1 MENFDTKIDPKEYEN
16 SGNYEFLSILGIQDE
31 IQDNVSE
38 TISYLKPKVKI
49 YLFVQVIEKK
59 QLCIFQIELGLL
71 MVNTFFFDENIKT
84 DEISNKT
91 FVFSSLDILKS
102 LKDYEYLKKFKKYL
116 LYSKN
121 FVSYSL
127 IPKDKQYI
135 VSLFRSNDSNIIAV
149 GDGTNDIPM
158 LNSATVAVSIN
169 NGLNNN
175 VINNSHMSIRNF
187 KNLVKCEYDI
197 SNCVNIN
204 LRTAFLVYYKTL
216 LVNSLIYF
224 FIIYNQMDFRNLL
237 FSFF

>member
-1 MENFDTKIDPKEYEN
+1 M
-16 SGNYEFLSILGIQDE
+16 
-31 IQDNVSE
+31 
-38 TISYLKPKVKI
+38 
-49 YLFVQVIEKK
+49 IEKK
-59 QLCIFQIELGLL
+59 QLCIFRIELGLL
-71 MVNTFFFDENIKT
+71 MVNTFFDENIKT
-84 DEISNKT
+84 DDISNKT

-158 LNSATVAVSIN
+158 FNSATVAVSIN

-187 KNLVKCEYDI
+187 KNLGK
-197 SNCVNIN
+197 
-204 LRTAFLVYYKTL
+204 
-216 LVNSLIYF
+216 
-224 FIIYNQMDFRNLL
+224 M
-237 FSFF
+237 